1 MELLNLFIFNLFV
14 MLAKVSRFVSEDFSE
29 SERNRTLDAMKACD
43 MSCIQ
48 DLLQFWE
55 EQVNYYLRKQIGVY
69 FIAVLRQI
77 LRSLVDYHHKKELKY
92 MNFVVVQDYPVVHLV
107 VRANEYQKYRNQLQK
122 VDT

>member
-55 EQVNYYLRKQIGVY
+55 E
-69 FIAVLRQI
+69 
-77 LRSLVDYHHKKELKY
+77 
-92 MNFVVVQDYPVVHLV
+92 
-107 VRANEYQKYRNQLQK
+107 
-122 VDT
+122 